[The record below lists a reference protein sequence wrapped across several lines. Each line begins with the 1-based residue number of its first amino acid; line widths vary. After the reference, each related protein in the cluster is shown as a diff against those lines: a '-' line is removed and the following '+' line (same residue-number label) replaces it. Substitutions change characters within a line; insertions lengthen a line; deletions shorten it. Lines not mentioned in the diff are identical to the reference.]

1 MQMVLGAALL
11 AAAAPIIQSSATLPF
26 AALANIAV
34 EFTSVPAKIGDD
46 NIIRLNRGGWRELED
61 AGSEFTLLDTM
72 VRGDLDEDG
81 LEDAVIVLRQGM
93 TGDVSHYWLVA
104 VRNRAGRPSPLA
116 PPMMIGD
123 GVRIDRLSIDA
134 GLIRVEVIEGR
145 TAEYA
150 GRVRFTFRVD
160 GERVVP
166 AAPK

>member
-34 EFTSVPAKIGDD
+34 DFTSVPAKIGDD
-46 NIIRLNRGGWRELED
+46 NIIRLNRGGWRE
-61 AGSEFTLLDTM
+61 
-72 VRGDLDEDG
+72 